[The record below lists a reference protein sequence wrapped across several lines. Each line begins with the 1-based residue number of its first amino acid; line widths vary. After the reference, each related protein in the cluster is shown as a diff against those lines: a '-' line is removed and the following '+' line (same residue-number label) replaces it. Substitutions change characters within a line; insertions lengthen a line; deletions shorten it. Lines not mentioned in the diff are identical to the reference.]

1 VTGDRRVDDRLLP
14 SGLHR
19 FVPGPVH
26 ARLWDGLVNLSL
38 PNARQCSMA
47 PQAQEHWCVHTRS
60 ATPVPSL
67 RSPCPG
73 SGQPPV
79 SVADPDP
86 GRYRSAI
93 ALGYADGTT
102 G

>member
-1 VTGDRRVDDRLLP
+1 VTGDRHVDDCLLP
-14 SGLHR
+14 PGLHR

-26 ARLWDGLVNLSL
+26 ARLWDGLVNLS
-38 PNARQCSMA
+38 AGRQAVFRGSPGPRA
-47 PQAQEHWCVHTRS
+47 LVRAHAFRN
-60 ATPVPSL
+60 PVPSL

-73 SGQPPV
+73 SGPPPV
-79 SVADPDP
+79 SVADPGL

-93 ALGYADGTT
+93 ALGYADWTT